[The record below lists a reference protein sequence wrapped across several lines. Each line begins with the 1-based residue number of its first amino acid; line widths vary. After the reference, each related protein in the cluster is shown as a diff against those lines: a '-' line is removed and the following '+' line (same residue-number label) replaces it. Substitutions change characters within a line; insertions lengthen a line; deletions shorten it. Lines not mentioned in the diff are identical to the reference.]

1 MTTKRKRRK
10 LRRVPSKKKKGPRR
24 HIRKS
29 LLIVLVFAIT
39 AVIVLLTVPGV
50 MNDSKLQDLG
60 YSSTT
65 IKNIKKQDLTDT
77 ILKHKYYSK
86 NLANAIDNGTLEKD
100 YIVLYASVKED
111 RSLTAKDFLLYSR
124 LEDKG
129 YETDQLVS
137 LFSNLEY
144 YEITPLLVFDYQWDT
159 APYIKDCKAN
169 RDHNSEDAF
178 YLDGSYITR
187 YKLSSQ
193 IEKPDSTDVLVNS
206 SNYLDASYVPSDLT
220 EIDTQYAVN
229 NIYLSKEA
237 ADAFTAMS
245 KASVEAGKNFY
256 ASAGYRSYDDQN
268 AAYQSI
274 VNQVGESKADAYCIR
289 AGYTEHQTGL
299 AVNVAATYETKKD
312 FKDTSVFQWL
322 MDNCASYG
330 FIERYP
336 TDKEYITGNSDEPEH
351 FRYVGKDIAE
361 KVQASYLT
369 YDEYYDLYLAEWHD
383 KKCKPSDKIIRQAE
397 VNPTAS

>member
-1 MTTKRKRRK
+1 MSTKRKRRK
-10 LRRVPSKKKKGPRR
+10 LRRIPSKKKKGPRR

-39 AVIVLLTVPGV
+39 AVIVLLRVPDV

-60 YSSTT
+60 YQETT
-65 IKNIKKQDLTDT
+65 IKNIKKQGLTNT

-86 NLANAIDNGTLEKD
+86 NLANAIDSGTLEKD
-100 YIVLYASVKED
+100 YIVLYASVSED

-144 YEITPLLVFDYQWDT
+144 FEITPLLVFDYQWDT

-169 RDHNSEDAF
+169 RDHNSQDAF
-178 YLDGSYITR
+178 SLNGSYITR

-206 SNYLDASYVPSDLT
+206 SNYLDSSYVPSDLT
-220 EIDTQYAVN
+220 IIDTQYAVN
-229 NIYLSKEA
+229 NIYLSNEA
-237 ADAFTAMS
+237 AESFTAMS

-274 VNQVGESKADAYCIR
+274 INQVGESKADSYCIR
-289 AGYTEHQTGL
+289 AGYSEHQTGL

-322 MDNCASYG
+322 MDNCTSYG

-336 TDKEYITGNSDEPEH
+336 IDKDYITGNSDEPEH
-351 FRYVGKDIAE
+351 FRYVGKELAG
-361 KVQASYLT
+361 KVKASHLT
-369 YDEYYDLYLAEWHD
+369 YDEYYDLYLDQWHD
-383 KKCKPSDKIIRQAE
+383 KKYKPSDKIIKQAE